1 VVEWVG
7 IFVPRITQLTA
18 IRTIRFGCRET
29 AGRKSHSFGHGGRCW
44 QLTTVFS
51 TRGLAK
57 TSIAY
62 RCNQEC
68 PTEQID
74 VSHWRSPIDVFRFS
88 RATSLGG
95 LSAICEAGS
104 GPAVRRA
111 AATCRTDAGAKI
123 LVSRGGLAGW
133 IYPRLSGK
141 GTHARSP
148 NAGSVWRGGLGTLSN
163 VTRPY
168 MALASHSGK
177 CEHPCSDQ
185 CCGQEFE
192 RSHRISPVDLTSQRC
207 WLPNGD
213 AAGNNRTNAISVHA
227 ASMPRELGT

>member
-7 IFVPRITQLTA
+7 IFVPRITQLAA

-88 RATSLGG
+88 RATSLDG

-111 AATCRTDAGAKI
+111 AATCRTDAWRENISKPW
-123 LVSRGGLAGW
+123 R
-133 IYPRLSGK
+133 
-141 GTHARSP
+141 AR
-148 NAGSVWRGGLGTLSN
+148 R
-163 VTRPY
+163 
-168 MALASHSGK
+168 
-177 CEHPCSDQ
+177 
-185 CCGQEFE
+185 
-192 RSHRISPVDLTSQRC
+192 VDLPTAEWQRHPRAEPERRQRLARRLGYSQQHEAT
-207 WLPNGD
+207 LHGFGEP
-213 AAGNNRTNAISVHA
+213 
-227 ASMPRELGT
+227 